1 MCGPAVH
8 ASIEAVELSWA
19 EHLDRQ
25 ALRPFETGVQVAAYV
40 SDGRWVADCV
50 RCNAGVACWPEN
62 PKACCLGCGALYT
75 IVFPEPSA
83 IAEATLVLE
92 ARPEGLANWRPDQGE
107 DVADLKVENLV
118 HGVPLEP
125 VMELR

>member
-8 ASIEAVELSWA
+8 ASVEEVEASWA
-19 EHLDRQ
+19 EHLERQ
-25 ALRPFETGVQVAAYV
+25 KLRPFDVGATAAAYV

-50 RCNAGVACWPEN
+50 RCNSGIACWPEN
-62 PKACCLGCGALYT
+62 PQACCLGCGALYT
-75 IVFPEPSA
+75 IEFPEPAA

-92 ARPEGLANWRPDQGE
+92 ARPEGLANWRPDLGE

-118 HGVPLEP
+118 HALPLEP
-125 VMELR
+125 VMEL